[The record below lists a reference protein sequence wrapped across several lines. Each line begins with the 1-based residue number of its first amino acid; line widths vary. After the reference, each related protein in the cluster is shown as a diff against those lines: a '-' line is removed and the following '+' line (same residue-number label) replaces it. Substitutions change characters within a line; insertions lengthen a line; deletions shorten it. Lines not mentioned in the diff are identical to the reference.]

1 MEIIIWVAPLLV
13 NVAEDTGILVAP
25 LVNGMVLA
33 VAMIPMVQAISIVR
47 AMDIAQ
53 LNADR
58 ATALIGLIE
67 AVLKVVVPQVKYG
80 EPEPVLIMFVIQVSV
95 LMTALVIPLPHLPA
109 TMTTDIGMMPAVIEP
124 IT

>member
-13 NVAEDTGILVAP
+13 NAAEDTGTLVVMIP
-25 LVNGMVLA
+25 HA
-33 VAMIPMVQAISIVR
+33 VMIPMLPGLFIVQAVVIVLR
-47 AMDIAQ
+47 TAAI
-53 LNADR
+53 N
-58 ATALIGLIE
+58 TALIGQIEVVLKE
-67 AVLKVVVPQVKYG
+67 AVPQTRYG